1 VGFRR
6 QGGDQ
11 VPEPDPSATLPLSPA
26 SYLVSRPISPY
37 ADDLAHAGLLADA
50 AVQADTFADYH
61 TNCAQNTRVA
71 QRDTLRLFSTYLA
84 HLGVV
89 RTPEDLYHDAEAWR
103 GLSKG
108 LVLTFRTWLLEQGYA
123 IGTLNQRLSILR
135 QYARLAH
142 QAGAIADEPYE
153 LLMTVKGYSQKTGRN
168 LDSERTRAGKRTRK
182 STKKATPTAVTT
194 SQALQLKM
202 QTTHPTRARRCRQDQ
217 AICQRD
223 QLLIGLFIEHALRV
237 SEVVGLDIQH
247 IDLEAGTLTLY
258 REKTAES
265 QVHQLKKHTRL
276 AAQEYL
282 AHLQQQGRTS
292 GPLFVGYQGKR
303 ITRYGLYDRVRL
315 LGEQLGIDHLSPHD
329 LRHYWTYDALGHGT
343 PIDQVQ
349 SGGNWK
355 SPTMVLTYAQRR
367 GIANEGVRIT
377 E

>member
-1 VGFRR
+1 MA
-6 QGGDQ
+6 
-11 VPEPDPSATLPLSPA
+11 EPDPGTMVPLSPE

-50 AVQADTFADYH
+50 AVQTDTFADDH
-61 TNCAQNTRVA
+61 ATRSENTRVA

-89 RTPEDLYHDAEAWR
+89 RTPEDLDQDAEAWR

-108 LVLTFRTWLLEQGYA
+108 LVLSFRTWLLEQGYA

-153 LLMTVKGYSQKTGRN
+153 LLMTVKGVSQKTGRN
-168 LDSERTRAGKRTRK
+168 VDRERTRAGKRTRK
-182 STKKATPTAVTT
+182 STKKATPTSVTT
-194 SQALQLKM
+194 SQALQLKT
-202 QTTHPTRARRCRQDQ
+202 QTTHPTRARCSGQDQ
-217 AICQRD
+217 ALDQRD
-223 QLLIGLFIEHALRV
+223 QLLMGLFIEHALRI
-237 SEVVGLDIQH
+237 SEVVGLDLQH
-247 IDLEAGTLTLY
+247 IDLDAGTLTVY
-258 REKTAES
+258 REKTDET
-265 QVHQLKKHTRL
+265 QVHQLKRHTRL

-282 AHLQQQGRTS
+282 ARLQQQGRTS

-303 ITRYGLYDRVRL
+303 ITRYGLYDQVRL

-329 LRHYWTYDALGHGT
+329 LRHYWTYDALAHGT